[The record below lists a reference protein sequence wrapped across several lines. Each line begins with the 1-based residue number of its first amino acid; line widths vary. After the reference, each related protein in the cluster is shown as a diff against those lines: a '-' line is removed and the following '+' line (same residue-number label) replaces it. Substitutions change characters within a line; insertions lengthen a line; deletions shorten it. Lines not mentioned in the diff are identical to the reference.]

1 MSVEMSREMRTNID
15 LAWDMGEKIKKYF
28 HLADLPEETKPD
40 ESIVTAADLAVSDAV
55 IHFFGAMGRNVVSEE
70 RGRTAEY
77 GDPNAEYLD
86 PIDGTNDFVKAR
98 KIGGYSIAAFSLGS
112 AVEGHVR
119 RGVVN
124 LPLLRA
130 PRLYWAEADIGA
142 FRVKKR
148 DNEPERLQV
157 ATDTEGKG
165 AILVSKNSSPYI
177 DRLNAMGFTTIALSG
192 AVFKA
197 CAVADPTLL
206 QDCDPTLLP
215 PGEQVVGFISDSAQA
230 HDYAGAKPIVENADG
245 FTCGTDGAELRL
257 TAGKHGCV
265 FAASERTRDEILEAF
280 NSRV

>member
-1 MSVEMSREMRTNID
+1 MSVEMSREMHTNID

-98 KIGGYSIAAFSLGS
+98 KIGGYSIAAFSLAS
-112 AVEGHVR
+112 AIEGHVR

-124 LPLLRA
+124 LPLLHV
-130 PRLYWAEADIGA
+130 PRLYWAEEDGGA
-142 FRVKKR
+142 FRARKR
-148 DNEPERLQV
+148 DDEPERLQV
-157 ATDTEGKG
+157 AMETKGKG
-165 AILVSKNSSPYI
+165 AILVSKNSLPYI
-177 DRLNAMGFTTIALSG
+177 DHLEAMGFTTIALGG

-197 CAVADPTLL
+197 CAVADPSLL
-206 QDCDPTLLP
+206 ESHGRMLLP
-215 PGEQVVGFISDSAQA
+215 PGERVVGFVSDSAQA
-230 HDYAGAKPIVENADG
+230 HDYAGAKPIVENAGG
-245 FTCGTDGAELRL
+245 FTCGTDGAELQL

-265 FAASERTRDEILEAF
+265 FAAGERARDAMLEAF
-280 NSRV
+280 NFRV